1 MIYNFRILF
10 CNSNGCNK
18 KGVPWSQ
25 PVLPTYSLL
34 EESAAMMKSRD
45 RRQNI
50 REEQNLLN
58 LFEQLNIS
66 PQTVFEQNS
75 NSINNNND
83 DKRKP
88 KLNRDQFLTDTE

>member
-1 MIYNFRILF
+1 MF

-88 KLNRDQFLTDTE
+88 KLNRDQFLTDSE

>member
-1 MIYNFRILF
+1 MF

-66 PQTVFEQNS
+66 PQTILEQNS
-75 NSINNNND
+75 NSIND
-83 DKRKP
+83 DNIKRKP
-88 KLNRDQFLTDTE
+88 KLNRDQFLTDDAE

>member
-1 MIYNFRILF
+1 M
-10 CNSNGCNK
+10 
-18 KGVPWSQ
+18 PWSQ

-66 PQTVFEQNS
+66 PQTVLEQNS
-75 NSINNNND
+75 NSINNNN
-83 DKRKP
+83 KRQP
-88 KLNRDQFLTDTE
+88 KMNKDQFLTDTE